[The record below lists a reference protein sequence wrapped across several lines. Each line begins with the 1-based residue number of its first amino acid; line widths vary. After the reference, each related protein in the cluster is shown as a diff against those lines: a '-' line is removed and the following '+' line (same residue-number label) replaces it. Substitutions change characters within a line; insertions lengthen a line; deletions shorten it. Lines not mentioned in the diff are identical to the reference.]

1 MEVIET
7 QLTHV
12 DIREELGTPIESV
25 IINVVEGENFKP
37 EFLKIV
43 RVPWPKSAELQIELA
58 DL

>member
-37 EFLKIV
+37 DFLKIV
-43 RVPWPKSAELQIELA
+43 RVPWPNLLSYR
-58 DL
+58 